1 MEFETQLWVNAVI
14 EGFSAC
20 ECKLKENK
28 EKLDQDPFCS
38 STWNTW
44 DSRLGQWATVQFLG
58 FCTVC
63 KICLTHPRSSPVHP
77 QGDGEAERA
86 VKTIKILLNMAD
98 DKYIALLNYRST
110 PLQRRSSPAE
120 LLMGRKLRTKI
131 PTLPVQHIP
140 EGKDAKQF
148 QDIDAKLK
156 QRQKETIVSTDR
168 RTTCL
173 DQNAPRLTGCGY

>member
-1 MEFETQLWVNAVI
+1 M
-14 EGFSAC
+14 
-20 ECKLKENK
+20 
-28 EKLDQDPFCS
+28 
-38 STWNTW
+38 
-44 DSRLGQWATVQFLG
+44 
-58 FCTVC
+58 
-63 KICLTHPRSSPVHP
+63 
-77 QGDGEAERA
+77 
-86 VKTIKILLNMAD
+86 LLNMAD

-110 PLQRRSSPAE
+110 PLLHKLRSSPVE